1 MIRANNIAELFDF
14 IKKNRKLNNLTL
26 NISKKGIV
34 QTNEKGKAD
43 IVIKNN
49 SIVFNVKIDP
59 ILRQSCEIIL
69 PLIRKKDRNFIGQ
82 IGQSLDAKIALNNGN
97 SHYIN
102 EKESITYLHC
112 LRSISDG
119 VLVGVNT
126 IIKDNPLLTTRKIKG
141 QNPTRLIIDPSLK
154 LTNKYKIFKDKN
166 TNIVFTTSNKT
177 KNLNNTTIVKLPKK
191 DFTLG
196 VFKLSSL
203 SRRYLISSSY
213 PSNLD
218 VTNSISLASAKPSTT
233 SSNPSIRPVNEYQPA
248 IPVDRTVT
256 RAMIFWIDNPNFLFF
271 ISSIADSASTTFF
284 FAILQLQVYC

>member
-1 MIRANNIAELFDF
+1 MIKANNIAELFDF
-14 IKKNRKLNNLTL
+14 IKKNRKSNTLNL
-26 NISKKGIV
+26 NISKKGIIK
-34 QTNEKGKAD
+34 TNLKSVSD
-43 IVIKNN
+43 ITVKNN
-49 SIVFNVKIDP
+49 SILFNVKIDP
-59 ILRQSCEIIL
+59 ILRQSCEIAL
-69 PLIRKKDRNFIGQ
+69 PLIRKKDRVFIGQ

-191 DFTLG
+191 DFTLS
-196 VFKLSSL
+196 VYKFLKKSSL
-203 SRRYLISSSY
+203 KYILIEGGPTTLSHFIEQNLINYMQFIISPTLIGSGINSVKLKPITNLKKAIRRK
-213 PSNLD
+213 SNFAKLGKEIVATLD
-218 VTNSISLASAKPSTT
+218 FNS
-233 SSNPSIRPVNEYQPA
+233 
-248 IPVDRTVT
+248 
-256 RAMIFWIDNPNFLFF
+256 
-271 ISSIADSASTTFF
+271 
-284 FAILQLQVYC
+284 

>member
-1 MIRANNIAELFDF
+1 MIKANNIAELFDF
-14 IKKNRKLNNLTL
+14 IKKNRKSNTLNL
-26 NISKKGIV
+26 NISKKGIIK
-34 QTNEKGKAD
+34 TNLKSVSD
-43 IVIKNN
+43 ITVKNN
-49 SIVFNVKIDP
+49 SILFNLKIDP
-59 ILRQSCEIIL
+59 ILRQSCEILL
-69 PLIRKKDRNFIGQ
+69 PLIRKKDRVFIGQ

-196 VFKLSSL
+196 VYKFLKKSSL
-203 SRRYLISSSY
+203 KYILIEGGPTTLSHFIEQNLINYMQFIISPTLIGSGINSVKLKPITNLKKAIRRK
-213 PSNLD
+213 SNFAKLGKEIVATLD
-218 VTNSISLASAKPSTT
+218 FNS
-233 SSNPSIRPVNEYQPA
+233 
-248 IPVDRTVT
+248 
-256 RAMIFWIDNPNFLFF
+256 
-271 ISSIADSASTTFF
+271 
-284 FAILQLQVYC
+284 

>member
-1 MIRANNIAELFDF
+1 MIKSNNIAELFDF
-14 IKKNRKLNNLTL
+14 IKKNRKSNTL
-26 NISKKGIV
+26 NLKISKKGIIK
-34 QTNEKGKAD
+34 TNLKSVSD
-43 IVIKNN
+43 ITVKNN
-49 SIVFNVKIDP
+49 SILFHLKIDP
-59 ILRQSCEIIL
+59 ILRQSCEILL
-69 PLIRKKDRNFIGQ
+69 PLIRKKDRVFIGQ

-177 KNLNNTTIVKLPKK
+177 KKLNNTTIVKLPKK
-191 DFTLG
+191 DFTLSVYKFLKKTSLKYILIEG
-196 VFKLSSL
+196 GPTTLSHFIEQNLINYMQFIISPTLIGSGINSVKLKPITNL
-203 SRRYLISSSY
+203 KKAIRRK
-213 PSNLD
+213 SNFAKLGKEIVATLD
-218 VTNSISLASAKPSTT
+218 FNS
-233 SSNPSIRPVNEYQPA
+233 
-248 IPVDRTVT
+248 
-256 RAMIFWIDNPNFLFF
+256 
-271 ISSIADSASTTFF
+271 
-284 FAILQLQVYC
+284 

>member
-1 MIRANNIAELFDF
+1 MIKANNIAELFDF
-14 IKKNRKLNNLTL
+14 IKKNRKSDTLNL
-26 NISKKGIV
+26 NISKKGIIK
-34 QTNEKGKAD
+34 TNLKSVSD
-43 IVIKNN
+43 ITVKNN
-49 SIVFNVKIDP
+49 SILFHLKIDP
-59 ILRQSCEIIL
+59 ILRQSCEITL
-69 PLIRKKDRNFIGQ
+69 PLIRKKDRVFIGQ

-166 TNIVFTTSNKT
+166 TNIIFTTSNKT

-191 DFTLG
+191 DFTLS
-196 VFKLSSL
+196 VSKFLKKSSL
-203 SRRYLISSSY
+203 KYILVEGGPTTLSHFIEQNLINYMQFIISPTLIGSGINSVKLK
-213 PSNLD
+213 PITNLKKAIRSKSNFAKLVKEIVATLD
-218 VTNSISLASAKPSTT
+218 FNS
-233 SSNPSIRPVNEYQPA
+233 
-248 IPVDRTVT
+248 
-256 RAMIFWIDNPNFLFF
+256 
-271 ISSIADSASTTFF
+271 
-284 FAILQLQVYC
+284 

>member
-26 NISKKGIV
+26 NISKKGII
-34 QTNEKGKAD
+34 QTNKQGKAD
-43 IVIKNN
+43 ILIKNN

-69 PLIRKKDRNFIGQ
+69 PLIRKKNRNFIGQ

-119 VLVGVNT
+119 ILVGVNT

-196 VFKLSSL
+196 VYQFLKKSSL
-203 SRRYLISSSY
+203 KYILIEGGPTTLSHFIEQNLINYMQFIISPTLIGSGINSVKLKPITNLKKAIRRK
-213 PSNLD
+213 SNFAKLGKEIIATLD
-218 VTNSISLASAKPSTT
+218 FNS
-233 SSNPSIRPVNEYQPA
+233 
-248 IPVDRTVT
+248 
-256 RAMIFWIDNPNFLFF
+256 
-271 ISSIADSASTTFF
+271 
-284 FAILQLQVYC
+284 

>member
-1 MIRANNIAELFDF
+1 MITSKNIAKLLENIKNAKKTENLFFQITRSAIKKTAKNRRYNFSLVKNNIETNF
-14 IKKNRKLNNLTL
+14 KLNVSYKAILDILIPIIREKKLTIAQL
-26 NISKKGIV
+26 
-34 QTNEKGKAD
+34 
-43 IVIKNN
+43 
-49 SIVFNVKIDP
+49 
-59 ILRQSCEIIL
+59 
-69 PLIRKKDRNFIGQ
+69 
-82 IGQSLDAKIALNNGN
+82 GQSIDGRIALNNGN

-196 VFKLSSL
+196 VYKFLKKSSL
-203 SRRYLISSSY
+203 KYILIEGGPTTLSHFIEQNLINYMQFIISPTLIGSGINSVKLKPITNLKKAIRRK
-213 PSNLD
+213 SNFAKLGKEIVATLD
-218 VTNSISLASAKPSTT
+218 FNS
-233 SSNPSIRPVNEYQPA
+233 
-248 IPVDRTVT
+248 
-256 RAMIFWIDNPNFLFF
+256 
-271 ISSIADSASTTFF
+271 
-284 FAILQLQVYC
+284 

>member
-1 MIRANNIAELFDF
+1 MIRANNIAELFNF

-26 NISKKGIV
+26 NISKKGII
-34 QTNEKGKAD
+34 QTNKQGKAD
-43 IVIKNN
+43 IVVKKN
-49 SIVFNVKIDP
+49 SILFNVKIDP

-191 DFTLG
+191 DFTLSIYK
-196 VFKLSSL
+196 FLKKSSL
-203 SRRYLISSSY
+203 KYILIEGGPTTLSHFIEQNLINYMQFIISPTLIGSGINSVKLKPITNLKKAIRRK
-213 PSNLD
+213 SNFAKLGKEIVATLD
-218 VTNSISLASAKPSTT
+218 FNS
-233 SSNPSIRPVNEYQPA
+233 
-248 IPVDRTVT
+248 
-256 RAMIFWIDNPNFLFF
+256 
-271 ISSIADSASTTFF
+271 
-284 FAILQLQVYC
+284 

>member
-1 MIRANNIAELFDF
+1 MIKANNIAELFDF
-14 IKKNRKLNNLTL
+14 IKKNRKSNTLNL
-26 NISKKGIV
+26 NISKKGIIK
-34 QTNEKGKAD
+34 TNLKSVSD
-43 IVIKNN
+43 ITVKNN
-49 SIVFNVKIDP
+49 SILFHLKIDP
-59 ILRQSCEIIL
+59 ILRQCCEILL
-69 PLIRKKDRNFIGQ
+69 PLIRKKDRVFIGQ

-102 EKESITYLHC
+102 EKESITYLHF

-191 DFTLG
+191 DFTLSVYKFLKKTSLKYILIEG
-196 VFKLSSL
+196 GPTTLSHFIEQNLINYMQFIISPTLIGSGINSVKLKPITNL
-203 SRRYLISSSY
+203 KKAIRRK
-213 PSNLD
+213 SNFAKLGKEIVATLD
-218 VTNSISLASAKPSTT
+218 FNS
-233 SSNPSIRPVNEYQPA
+233 
-248 IPVDRTVT
+248 
-256 RAMIFWIDNPNFLFF
+256 
-271 ISSIADSASTTFF
+271 
-284 FAILQLQVYC
+284 